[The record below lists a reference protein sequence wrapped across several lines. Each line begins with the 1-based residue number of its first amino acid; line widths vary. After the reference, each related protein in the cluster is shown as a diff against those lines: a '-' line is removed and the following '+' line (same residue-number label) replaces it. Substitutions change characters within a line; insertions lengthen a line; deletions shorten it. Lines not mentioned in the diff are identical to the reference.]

1 MIILGIDPGQTVIG
15 IGVIKKEKSK
25 LEHIWHGCI
34 NIESKKKN
42 PEKLVEV
49 EEKLTELI
57 KKYKPELVGIEDLFF
72 FKNAKTAIKVAES
85 RGVLLLTCKKQN
97 LKILEFTPL
106 QIKQAVACYGR
117 AEKKQVQKM
126 VKAIL
131 ELTDIPKPDD
141 AADALAI
148 AICAA
153 NTSEMLIK

>member
-15 IGVIKKEKSK
+15 VGVIKKEKSK

-34 NIESKKKN
+34 KIESKKRN

-49 EEKLTELI
+49 EEKLAELI

-72 FKNAKTAIKVAES
+72 FKNLKTAIQVAET

-97 LKILEFTPL
+97 LKIFEFTPL
-106 QIKQAVACYGR
+106 QVKQAVACYGR
-117 AEKKQVQKM
+117 ADKQQVQKM

-131 ELTDIPKPDD
+131 GLSDIPKPDD

-148 AICAA
+148 AICAG
-153 NTSEMLIK
+153 NTSEMLMR